1 MQAILAFLMGFGWAG
16 YASLSQFKATILIS
30 AVCAF
35 AVGLIFMCVT
45 AFLMF
50 SVRKLEKNIKK
61 DKSTAVGKIG
71 KAYTHFPVKG
81 QGQIEIE
88 VNGQL
93 SISDAINLKDEEIM
107 AFDQIKVVKVENE
120 IMYIEKV

>member
-1 MQAILAFLMGFGWAG
+1 MIKRKTMSNLEIFNTASALIEAFQ
-16 YASLSQFKATILIS
+16 SQT
-30 AVCAF
+30 
-35 AVGLIFMCVT
+35 
-45 AFLMF
+45 
-50 SVRKLEKNIKK
+50 E
-61 DKSTAVGKIG
+61 D
-71 KAYTHFPVKG
+71 THFPVKG